1 MNFKINKK
9 KLYVKHFNFNK
20 KFIVHSGI
28 KNYSVNINSDSVS
41 YIKNEITNNNNIAII
56 DKFIFEYYFKD
67 IKNKKRILI
76 IKSSEKI
83 KNLTTSNYI
92 IDFFI
97 RNKVTKI
104 DKIYA
109 IGGGIIQDLVG
120 YSSYI
125 YKRGIPWVY
134 VPTTMLGI
142 TDSCVGGKVALNYKK
157 TKNLCALFSAPSSVL
172 ISLNFLDTLED
183 KDFLSGLGEAF
194 RLHITGGG
202 ISFDIFK
209 REIDKILL
217 RDKSAIKRMIYRS
230 LMIKKAIVE

>member
-92 IDFFI
+92 IDSKMFNLI
-97 RNKVTKI
+97 LQALLT
-104 DKIYA
+104 
-109 IGGGIIQDLVG
+109 
-120 YSSYI
+120 
-125 YKRGIPWVY
+125 Y
-134 VPTTMLGI
+134 VFG
-142 TDSCVGGKVALNYKK
+142 LN
-157 TKNLCALFSAPSSVL
+157 
-172 ISLNFLDTLED
+172 
-183 KDFLSGLGEAF
+183 
-194 RLHITGGG
+194 
-202 ISFDIFK
+202 IF
-209 REIDKILL
+209 
-217 RDKSAIKRMIYRS
+217 
-230 LMIKKAIVE
+230 